1 MDPLS
6 AHTVLLGL
14 TTIRML
20 DRSLARGLG
29 TIVGNFYHHTL
40 FQPHLIVAV
49 ILMGLSAMMT
59 EGFVAQIMLLQLFY
73 YNTSHPVKWFSL
85 W

>member
-1 MDPLS
+1 
-6 AHTVLLGL
+6 
-14 TTIRML
+14 ML

-29 TIVGNFYHHTL
+29 TIVGTLAISHTL

-59 EGFVAQIMLLQLFY
+59 EGFVAANYAFAVILLQHK
-73 YNTSHPVKWFSL
+73 SSC
-85 W
+85 